1 MSYQCLDKERRIY
14 FRKDSAKALS
24 DVTKVIFD
32 FDGVLVYTSES
43 YRQAIRK
50 VVDYYFLE
58 ILGLEGEK
66 GKFVTLGDV
75 QRFKDTGLYN
85 NDWNLTYA
93 IITYYLAILT
103 RKLQQRRILQDF
115 TKRFS
120 NIQFSEVGSFLQT
133 LGEIGDF
140 LRRYGLNATELVD
153 MKNDISV
160 GIEPLLARVRL
171 ENQSSLEVALK
182 HILSQAGGKQLTLIR
197 KLVPY
202 NLEKSDLLKRLFEEL
217 YLGAELFTKFYGVPS
232 IFKFDESFL
241 EKENFILTKKTLD
254 TLRLRF
260 GKFAIYS
267 EKPRDQGLYLLEK
280 NNFKEHFNENGCI
293 FQEDLLESENI
304 PCGAGNSLQLGKPN
318 PTFFIEMVE
327 KLAGKA
333 RKVAYVGD
341 DIADA
346 LLVENARSQGLSNIS
361 FFGVLCSSHY
371 PDQLFS
377 QFIEHGADAVMTD
390 VNDIPHLYASLG
402 GKLNEKNE
410 S

>member
-24 DVTKVIFD
+24 DVTKIIFD
-32 FDGVLVYTSES
+32 FDGVLVYTSQS
-43 YRQAIRK
+43 YRQTIRR

-58 ILGLEGEK
+58 ILGFEGEK
-66 GKFVTLGDV
+66 GKLATLGDV
-75 QRFKDTGLYN
+75 QSFKDTGLYN

-103 RKLQQRRILQDF
+103 RKLQKRRVVQDF

-120 NIQFSEVGSFLQT
+120 DIQFSEVGSFLQT
-133 LGEIGDF
+133 LGKIGDF
-140 LRRYGLNATELVD
+140 LRCYGINATKLVD
-153 MKNDISV
+153 MKNDGAV
-160 GIEPLLARVRL
+160 GIESLLTRVRL
-171 ENQSSLEVALK
+171 ENQSSLEAALK
-182 HILSQAGGKQLTLIR
+182 PILPQAGGKQLTLIR
-197 KLVPY
+197 KMVPY
-202 NLEKSDLLKRLFEEL
+202 NLEKPDLLKRLFEES
-217 YLGAELFTKFYGVPS
+217 YLGAELFSKFYGVPS
-232 IFKFDESFL
+232 TFKFDESFL
-241 EKENFILTKKTLD
+241 EKENFVPTKKTLD

-260 GKFAIYS
+260 GRFAIYS

-280 NNFKEHFNENGCI
+280 NDFKEYFDENGCI
-293 FQEDLLESENI
+293 FQEDLFESEEI
-304 PCGAGNSLQLGKPN
+304 PRGAGESVQLGKPN

-333 RKVAYVGD
+333 RRVAYVGD
-341 DIADA
+341 GIADA
-346 LLVENARSQGLSNIS
+346 LLVENARLQGLSNIL
-361 FFGVLCSSHY
+361 FLGVLCSSRY

-390 VNDIPHLYASLG
+390 VNGIPHLYASLG
-402 GKLNEKNE
+402 GKLNEKSE